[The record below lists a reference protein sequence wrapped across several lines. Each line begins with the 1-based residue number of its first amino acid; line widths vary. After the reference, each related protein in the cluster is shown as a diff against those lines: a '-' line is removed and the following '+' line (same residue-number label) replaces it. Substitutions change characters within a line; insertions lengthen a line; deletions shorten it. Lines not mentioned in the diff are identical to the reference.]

1 MMKQTWKRILP
12 ALVCC
17 CAAAAALWLL
27 DTFDNKYTARAPL
40 AQDGAVLLDA
50 GLLEEGK
57 LSFPVDG
64 WQVWPDALLAP
75 EALAQNTPVDTYI
88 GQHLTLRAYHAD
100 GSPYGAAT
108 WRVRLR
114 ADRPV
119 TVSMLVP
126 EAYCASAVYVNG
138 ALVGG
143 TGSVSPYLP
152 RVLDG
157 VYAFSVDGEAE
168 IVIQTANFTHYASG
182 LIFPPV
188 VGSPTAV
195 SSYLALRMALYGLLC
210 FTALAIALF
219 SIVLWLDPKGRDPLH
234 LWFGILC
241 LAFAL
246 HVCYPFFRAA
256 GAPLVRPLYA
266 VEDLGAFLLLYCAGR
281 MVCRLGGWERAKW
294 ARYGL
299 FPLSLAMCA
308 VGVLSPTLLLPELPA
323 FSAVYGQLVSW
334 YQLGMAAALLALS
347 LKSTAKQGGATVC
360 GLSVFAVTQAA
371 NVLWNGAFEPIRG
384 PWPEELGG
392 FVLVLCFAALMV
404 LRSRAMAAEN
414 RRLTGHLQEE
424 VARQTAELTTMIQ
437 ERRTLFSGMLHDLKS
452 PLALVQNYALLVREN
467 GVRLDDDQ
475 RAKLDLIVDKCRDLG
490 GRMQTIQEW
499 NATQPVPP
507 SADPVDLTALLRRF
521 YDANRPDVE
530 VRDVDFLLALPTGA
544 CPVRADPEQI
554 DRILQNLVYNAA
566 DFTPPGG
573 TVTLALAKEEG
584 WAVLSVADTGKG
596 IAPKNLAKLFQR
608 GFTTRAADGG
618 LGLGLSIVKESAQAM
633 GGRVRVESAPGT
645 GSRFEVWFPLL

>member
-1 MMKQTWKRILP
+1 MKQPWKHIFP
-12 ALVCC
+12 ALACC
-17 CAAAAALWLL
+17 LAAMAALWLL
-27 DTFDNKYTARAPL
+27 YTFDNKYTACAPL
-40 AQDGAVLLDA
+40 AQDGAVLLDTGA
-50 GLLEEGK
+50 LEQGK
-57 LSFPVDG
+57 LSFPVNG
-64 WQVWPDALLAP
+64 WQIWPDALLAP
-75 EALAQNTPVDTYI
+75 EELAQAAPVDTYI

-114 ADRPV
+114 TDRPV

-126 EAYCASAVYVNG
+126 EAYCASAVYVDG
-138 ALVGG
+138 TPLGG

-157 VYAFSVDGEAE
+157 VYAFTVDGDAE
-168 IVIQTANFTHYASG
+168 VVIQTSNFTHYSSG

-188 VGSPTAV
+188 LGSPTAV
-195 SSYLALRMALYGLLC
+195 GRYIALRMALYGLLC
-210 FTALAIALF
+210 FTALALALF
-219 SIVLWLDPKGRDPLH
+219 SLVVWLSPKARDPLY
-234 LWFGILC
+234 LWFGVLC

-246 HVCYPFFRAA
+246 RSCYPFFRAA
-256 GAPLVRPLYA
+256 GVPLVRPLYA
-266 VEDLGAFLLLYCAGR
+266 MEDLGAFLILYCAGR
-281 MVCRLGGWERAKW
+281 MVCRLGGWEQARW

-299 FPLSLAMCA
+299 FPLSLAMCVA
-308 VGVLSPTLLLPELPA
+308 GVLSPTLLMPELPA

-334 YQLGMAAALLALS
+334 YQLGMAALLLALS
-347 LKSTAKQGGATVC
+347 MKSTARQIDITLC
-360 GLSVFAVTQAA
+360 SLSVFAVTQAA
-371 NVLWNGAFEPIRG
+371 NVLWNGRFEPIRG
-384 PWPEELGG
+384 AWPEEFGS
-392 FVLVLCFAALMV
+392 FVLVVCFAVLMV
-404 LRSRAMAAEN
+404 GRSRAMAAEN

-452 PLALVQNYALLVREN
+452 PLSLVQNYALLVREN
-467 GVRLDDDQ
+467 DVRLDDDQ

-521 YDANRPDVE
+521 YEANRPDVE

-544 CPVRADPEQI
+544 CPVRADAGQI

-573 TVTLALAKEEG
+573 TVTLALRREKE

-596 IAPKNLAKLFQR
+596 IAPENLAKLFQR
-608 GFTTRAADGG
+608 GFTTRADDGG

-633 GGRVRVESAPGT
+633 GGRVRVDSAPGA